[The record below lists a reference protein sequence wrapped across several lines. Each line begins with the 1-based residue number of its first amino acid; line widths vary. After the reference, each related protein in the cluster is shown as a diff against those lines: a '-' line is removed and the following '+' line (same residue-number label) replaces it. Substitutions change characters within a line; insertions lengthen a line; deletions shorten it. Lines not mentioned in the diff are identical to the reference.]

1 MRVFGNLHEAERWN
15 VIEMTGDCKEGERFE
30 NLHKAER

>member
-1 MRVFGNLHEAERWN
+1 MKQNVGI